1 MLHVGQYVFKQAES
15 QHEFEQIHALNY
27 RTFVDEIAQH
37 PDPGT
42 GVLVDKFHAKNV
54 YLIVL
59 RLAEKPD
66 DPTAAEGPA
75 GPPPSLSPFPPVPG
89 GEGRVREAGR
99 VVGMLGVHGQAPFSV
114 ADRLPDPS
122 LLTRP
127 GTRPLE
133 ARLLAIDR
141 DERHSMLFLGLIWS
155 LYNYAQHHRYSHLYI
170 SAFEQRLDMYQRL
183 GFEALGPAVPCGK
196 ASFVPMVLPLDRLPE
211 RMRRVKEQWE
221 AHLGHVVDERDWP
234 LARRASEG
242 CSARTSGLRHAAR
255 RGRSRDEIC
264 LLPGP
269 VMVSHAVREAFHEPP
284 IYHRGSEFIGRF
296 VQVRRTLSAMVGGRS
311 VVILN
316 GSGTLA
322 NETVAATLA
331 ATPAPSRGILLS
343 NGEFGERLA
352 QQATR
357 FGLRPRVLSWEWG
370 KPWDLEEIDAAL
382 AVEPAGTWVWGVHQ
396 ESSTGV
402 LNDLAGLVRIVK
414 EHSGR
419 VCLDCISSLG
429 AVPLDLREVYLA
441 TGATGKSLGA
451 IAGAALV
458 FADAEALARVQ
469 RERVPSYFDLV
480 AALDSEGPCYTFPS
494 ATLRALEA
502 ALAEYASPEKA
513 RAAYARYD
521 ELGQYVRQELRR
533 LGLEPLSEEA
543 WACPVVTTFT
553 PPGGESAPAFV
564 ARCRRWGFAIGGQS
578 GYLAKR
584 RLVQIATMGAVTRDM
599 CAPLFEHLERWLANR
614 FASAEVSAKC

>member
-15 QHEFEQIHALNY
+15 EEEFKQIHALNY
-27 RTFVDEIAQH
+27 RTFVDEIPQH
-37 PDPGT
+37 PDPGS
-42 GVLVDKFHAKNV
+42 GLLIDKFHSKNI

-59 RLAEKPD
+59 RQ
-66 DPTAAEGPA
+66 PA
-75 GPPPSLSPFPPVPG
+75 KSASN
-89 GEGRVREAGR
+89 GEVARSTAGR
-99 VVGMLGVHGQAPFSV
+99 LVGMLSVHDQPPFSV

-127 GTRPLE
+127 GTRPCE
-133 ARLLAIDR
+133 VRLLAIER
-141 DERHSMLFLGLIWS
+141 DERHSTLFLGLIWS
-155 LYNYAQHHRYSHLYI
+155 LYDYAERQQYTHLYI
-170 SAFEQRLDMYQRL
+170 SAFDERLGMYRRL
-183 GFEALGPAVPCGK
+183 GFEALGPAVPVGK
-196 ASFVPMVLPLDRLPE
+196 ASFVPMVLPLDKLPE

-221 AHLGHVVDERDWP
+221 THIEERGARGEGREERSEKRGARGETSSVSSHPSP
-234 LARRASEG
+234 LAPRS
-242 CSARTSGLRHAAR
+242 SSSN
-255 RGRSRDEIC
+255 GRSQEEIC

-269 VMVSHAVREAFHEPP
+269 VTVSRAVREAFHEPP
-284 IYHRGSEFIGRF
+284 IYHRGSEFIEHF
-296 VQVRRTLSAMVGGRS
+296 VEVRRTLSAMVGGRS

-331 ATPAPSRGILLS
+331 ATPGPGRGVLLS

-370 KPWDLEEIDAAL
+370 QPWDLDEIDAAL
-382 AVEPAGTWVWGVHQ
+382 ASEPAGTWVWGVHQ

-402 LNDLAGLVRIVK
+402 LNDLPGLVRVVQK
-414 EHSGR
+414 HGGR

-429 AVPLDLREVYLA
+429 AVPLDLCDVYLA

-451 IAGAALV
+451 FAGAALV
-458 FADAEALARVQ
+458 FADTEALARVQ

-480 AALDSEGPCYTFPS
+480 AALDSDGPCYTFPS

-502 ALAEYASPEKA
+502 SLAEYVTPENA
-513 RAAYARYD
+513 GAAYARYA
-521 ELGQYVRQELRR
+521 ELGRYVRQQLRR
-533 LGLEPLSEEA
+533 LGLEPLCSEE

-553 PPGGESAPAFV
+553 PPEGESAPAFV

-584 RLVQIATMGAVTRDM
+584 RLVQIATMGAVTQDM
-599 CAPLFEHLERWLANR
+599 CAPLFQHLERWLADRLDLAQN
-614 FASAEVSAKC
+614 AN

>member
-15 QHEFEQIHALNY
+15 PHEFDQIHALNY

-37 PDPGT
+37 ADPGN
-42 GVLVDKFHAKNV
+42 GVLIDKFHAKNV
-54 YLIVL
+54 YLIAV
-59 RLAEKPD
+59 RLLDRSKGLKSE
-66 DPTAAEGPA
+66 TQG
-75 GPPPSLSPFPPVPG
+75 
-89 GEGRVREAGR
+89 AGR
-99 VVGMLGVHGQAPFSV
+99 VVGMLGVHDQPPFSV
-114 ADRLPDPS
+114 ADRLQDPS
-122 LLTRP
+122 LLTRRA
-127 GTRPLE
+127 TRPLE
-133 ARLLAIDR
+133 ARLLAIEPH
-141 DERHSMLFLGLIWS
+141 ERHSTLFLGLIWS
-155 LYNYAQHHRYSHLYI
+155 LYDYAQRHAYTHLYI

-196 ASFVPMVLPLDRLPE
+196 ASFVPMMLSLDNLPE
-211 RMRRVKEQWE
+211 RMLRVKEQWE
-221 AHLGHVVDERDWP
+221 THLDHVKGRGARGQGPGARGQRRAGKNDGQDDRETSPLPPRPSP
-234 LARRASEG
+234 LAPRPSANGRARE
-242 CSARTSGLRHAAR
+242 
-255 RGRSRDEIC
+255 EIC

-269 VMVSHAVREAFHEPP
+269 VTVSRAVRDAFHEPP
-284 IYHRGSEFIGRF
+284 IYHRGSEFIDHF

-357 FGLRPRVLSWEWG
+357 FGLRPRVLSWDWG
-370 KPWDLEEIDAAL
+370 KPWDLDDVDAAL

-402 LNDLAGLVRIVK
+402 LNDLPGLVRVVK
-414 EHSGR
+414 KHGGR

-429 AVPLDLREVYLA
+429 AVPLDLRDVYLA

-458 FADAEALARVQ
+458 FADPEALARVQ

-502 ALAEYASPEKA
+502 ALEEYATPDKA
-513 RAAYARYD
+513 RAAYARYAD
-521 ELGQYVRQELRR
+521 LGQYVRQELRR

-553 PPGGESAPAFV
+553 PPGGDSAPAFV

-584 RLVQIATMGAVTRDM
+584 RLVQIATMGAVTRDI
-599 CAPLFEHLERWLANR
+599 CAPLFERLEQWLSERLAPCTS
-614 FASAEVSAKC
+614 ASAGV